1 MSSIRDLDGR
11 YDYIIV
17 GAGTAGCVLANR
29 LTEDPRTRVL
39 LLEAGRSDSYHWVRI
54 PVGYLYC
61 IGNPRTDWMMKT
73 ASEPGLNG
81 RSLVYPRGKVLGGCS
96 SINGMIYMRG
106 QAADYD
112 HWRQLGNAGWAWDDV
127 LPYFLKSEDHHA
139 GASPM
144 HAAGGGWKVSKQR
157 LRWEILESVQE
168 GAKEFGIQPRADFN
182 DGDNE
187 GSGFFEVNQRRGVR
201 WNTADGFLRPAMK
214 RPNLRVVVQAET
226 ERLIVEGREVR
237 GVVYRHKGVRRRA
250 LAEAEVLVAA
260 GSINSPKLLE
270 LSGIGQPDRL
280 AGLGIEVVHASPGV
294 GENLQ
299 DHLQIRTVFE
309 VHNARTLNTLANSVW
324 GKLGIALEYALRR
337 SGPLS
342 MAPSQFGMFTKSDPA
357 RATPDLEYHV
367 QPLSTDRLG
376 DPLHPYPA
384 ITVSVC
390 NLRPESLGSCH
401 VTSREL
407 DRQPEIRPNYLS
419 TDNDRRTAVI
429 SRSAGPRDHDCEGA
443 AALRAGRA
451 ASRRR
456 GRVGSGSGRADRQH
470 RDDDL
475 SSGGDVQDGPG
486 PRSGRGRRPAG
497 ARAEGSADRGRLDHA
512 PDRLGEYRFSRGD
525 DRGEGGRHDSRRSR
539 DVMSRKNWIVLRRL
553 VATTRFCTAFV
564 MSDFSLPSAK
574 VRRSF
579 LLRNWF
585 FIMASC
591 DYLVG

>member
-1 MSSIRDLDGR
+1 MPSLQALDGQ

-29 LTEDPRTRVL
+29 LTEDSRTRVL
-39 LLEAGRSDSYHWVRI
+39 LLEAGRSDAYHWVRI

-61 IGNPRTDWMMKT
+61 MGNPRTDWMMKT
-73 ASEPGLNG
+73 APDPGLNG

-139 GASPM
+139 GAGPM
-144 HAAGGGWKVSKQR
+144 HATGGGWKVSKQR

-187 GSGFFEVNQRRGVR
+187 GSGYFEVNQRRGVR

-214 RPNLRVVVQAET
+214 RPNLRVVIQAET
-226 ERLIVEGREVR
+226 ERMIVEGREVR
-237 GVVYRHKGVRRRA
+237 GVVYRHKGVRRQA
-250 LAEAEVLVAA
+250 LAQAEVLVAA

-270 LSGIGQPDRL
+270 LSGIGQPERL
-280 AGLGIEVVHASPGV
+280 AGIGIEVVHESPGV

-299 DHLQIRTVFE
+299 DHLQIRTVFK
-309 VHNARTLNTLANSVW
+309 VRNARTLNTLANSVW
-324 GKLGIALEYALRR
+324 GKLSIALEYALRR

-376 DPLHPYPA
+376 DPLHPFPA

-401 VTSREL
+401 VTSSEL

-419 TDNDRRTAVI
+419 TDNDRRVAIISVRQAREIMTAK
-429 SRSAGPRDHDCEGA
+429 
-443 AALRAGRA
+443 ALRRYAPEEFLPGA
-451 ASRRR
+451 EVQSEADLS
-456 GRVGSGSGRADRQH
+456 RADRQH

-475 SSGGDVQDGPG
+475 SSGGDLQDGPG
-486 PRSGRGRRPAG
+486 PQRGRGRRPAG
-497 ARAEGSADRGRLDHA
+497 ARAEGSADRGRIDHA
-512 PDRLGEYRFSRGD
+512 PDRFGEYRFAGGD
-525 DRGEGGRHDSRRSR
+525 DRGEGGRHDSRRSY
-539 DVMSRKNWIVLRRL
+539 DVMSRKTWFVFHRQRRPTSVSPGAMRVVLTSFRRTFPASA
-553 VATTRFCTAFV
+553 VAH
-564 MSDFSLPSAK
+564 PQ
-574 VRRSF
+574 
-579 LLRNWF
+579 
-585 FIMASC
+585 
-591 DYLVG
+591 G